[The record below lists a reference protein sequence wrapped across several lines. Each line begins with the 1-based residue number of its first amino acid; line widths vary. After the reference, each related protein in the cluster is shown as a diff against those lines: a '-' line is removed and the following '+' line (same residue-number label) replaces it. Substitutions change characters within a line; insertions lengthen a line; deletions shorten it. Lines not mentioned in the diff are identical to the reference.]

1 MKSVPAYEAKSKFSE
16 YLRAASEGETFVITR
31 NGQRM
36 AELRPCQEP
45 ELRIK
50 RGMMRE
56 KFAALGEKFSRPL
69 EEFSAPA

>member
-1 MKSVPAYEAKSKFSE
+1 MKVIPSYEAKSKFSE
-16 YLRAASEGETFVITR
+16 ILRAASEGETFVITR
-31 NGQRM
+31 NGKRM
-36 AELRPCQEP
+36 AELRPCQGP
-45 ELRIK
+45 ELRRK

>member
-16 YLRAASEGETFVITR
+16 YLRAASEGESFVITR

-36 AELRPCQEP
+36 AELRPCQGP
-45 ELRIK
+45 ELRRK

-56 KFAALGEKFSRPL
+56 KFAPLGEEFHRPL
-69 EEFSAPA
+69 EDFSASS